1 MAMQADPAQHYEQ
14 PFGPF
19 PARGDHDE
27 RWTALGRAIA
37 ADRDRVS
44 DDPAAIG
51 PPAEPGELTVIGS
64 GIEAVGFTAADEMLI
79 RDADE
84 VFFCVA
90 DPATS
95 VWIKARRPD
104 AYDLYV
110 LYDDSKLRYLTY
122 MQMTEAMLHYVRQGR
137 RVVAIFY
144 GHPGIFVL
152 STHRAVIIAR
162 REGHRAVMRAAVSAL
177 DALCADLGVDPSQ
190 PGLQTFEATD
200 MLVRRRRIDPC
211 MHLVVWQVGLIGELG
226 YRRQGYLN
234 SGFSIL
240 LDYLEEVYG
249 TGHTVVNYVASRY
262 PGIEPLADSRPLAAF
277 RDPDAQ
283 AKVTGISTFY
293 LPPKE
298 AAPADEEMLT
308 RLGLLPPGATV
319 RATTSPLREID
330 RYGPR
335 ELKAFD
341 AFARFRVP
349 AGYHW
354 QEDTAAARFALALRE
369 DRDLR
374 ERYVRDP
381 AGAVAT
387 WGAASLDRRER
398 DLLGRRDPGALQI
411 AAKGVP
417 AGDLQARPIV
427 AALLTSR
434 TAARELVRA
443 VRRGDPGGAGELLA
457 RCTAPHPA
465 AAAGPAANDLNGRAT
480 ELGWA
485 PVERELD
492 AALRRSLYP
501 WTGLYLAPDR
511 QTSLFLLGSHGR
523 KARDRV
529 YLNGQELTRV
539 HYTAGTL
546 RWRAEDGNPCSG
558 YLRTDLTPRGARR
571 LTGVIWPPGET
582 AASADRLTAL
592 EHLLPAADR
601 ASGGLAA
608 PGSLPGE
615 YLVRVAN
622 GADARLASFSIGPA
636 DLLINAKPAEAVEYR
651 GSAIGWRGGPGAL
664 AEGTLTAITD
674 PITRRPVLSGT
685 SGFHQPGSHAL
696 IGTVPVSA
704 DEAAL
709 LAATPGLA
717 IPDWAW
723 SHLVAIAVGASR
735 AGGLFLWHRWQRA
748 ATNLRLIRAA
758 LAEAPR

>member
-1 MAMQADPAQHYEQ
+1 MTAPYEQ
-14 PFGPF
+14 PFGQF

-27 RWTALGRAIA
+27 RWAALGRAIA
-37 ADRDRVS
+37 AGRDRVS

-51 PPAEPGELTVIGS
+51 PAAEPGELTVIGS
-64 GIEAVGFTAADEMLI
+64 GIEAVGFTAADEALI

-95 VWIKARRPD
+95 VWLKARRPD

-122 MQMTEAMLHYVRQGR
+122 MQMTEAMLHYVRRGR

-211 MHLVVWQVGLIGELG
+211 MHLVVWQVGLVGELG

-234 SGFSIL
+234 SGFTIL

-249 TGHTVVNYVASRY
+249 PDHTVVNYVASRY
-262 PGIEPLADSRPLAAF
+262 PGIEPVADSRPLAAF

-293 LPPKE
+293 LPPSQ

-354 QEDTAAARFALALRE
+354 QEDTAAARFALALRD
-369 DRDLR
+369 DRSLR
-374 ERYVRDP
+374 ERYAQDP
-381 AGAVAT
+381 AGAVAA
-387 WGAASLDRRER
+387 WGPTSLDRRER
-398 DLLGRRDPGALQI
+398 DLLGRPDPGALQI

-417 AGDLQARPIV
+417 AGDLQARPVV
-427 AALLTSR
+427 ATLLTSR
-434 TAARELVRA
+434 TATRELVRA
-443 VRRGDPGGAGELLA
+443 VRRGDPG
-457 RCTAPHPA
+457 
-465 AAAGPAANDLNGRAT
+465 
-480 ELGWA
+480 ELGW
-485 PVERELD
+485 PSVQRELD
-492 AALRRSLYP
+492 AALRTSLYP

-523 KARDRV
+523 KARDRA
-529 YLNGQELTRV
+529 YLNGHELARV
-539 HYTAGTL
+539 HYAGGTL

-571 LTGVIWPPGET
+571 LTGVIWPPDAT
-582 AASADRLTAL
+582 AAAADRLTAL

-622 GADARLASFSIGPA
+622 GAAARLATFSVGPA

-651 GSAIGWRGGPGAL
+651 GSAVHWRGGPGAL
-664 AEGTLTAITD
+664 AEGKLTGITD
-674 PITRRPVLSGT
+674 PITRRTILFGT

-696 IGTVPVSA
+696 TGTAPISA
-704 DEAAL
+704 EEAAA
-709 LAATPGLA
+709 LAASPGLA
-717 IPDWAW
+717 IPGWAW
-723 SHLVAIAVGASR
+723 SHQVAIAAAASR

>member
-1 MAMQADPAQHYEQ
+1 M
-14 PFGPF
+14 
-19 PARGDHDE
+19 
-27 RWTALGRAIA
+27 
-37 ADRDRVS
+37 
-44 DDPAAIG
+44 
-51 PPAEPGELTVIGS
+51 IGS
-64 GIEAVGFTAADEMLI
+64 GIEAAGFTAADEMLI

-200 MLVRRRRIDPC
+200 MLVRRRCIDPC

-249 TGHTVVNYVASRY
+249 SGHTVVNYVASRY
-262 PGIEPLADSRPLAAF
+262 PGIEPLADTRPLAAF
-277 RDPDAQ
+277 RDPDVQ

-387 WGAASLDRRER
+387 WGAASLDHRER

-417 AGDLQARPIV
+417 AGDLQARPLV
-427 AALLTSR
+427 AVLLTSR

-465 AAAGPAANDLNGRAT
+465 AAAGPAANDLNARAT
-480 ELGWA
+480 ELGWV

-511 QTSLFLLGSHGR
+511 QTSLFLLGSHGP
-523 KARDRV
+523 KARDRA

-546 RWRAEDGNPCSG
+546 RWRAEDGIRVAGICA
-558 YLRTDLTPRGARR
+558 RTDTARR
-571 LTGVIWPPGET
+571 
-582 AASADRLTAL
+582 AAAHWRDLASRRDGRLGR
-592 EHLLPAADR
+592 PADR
-601 ASGGLAA
+601 ARASPSRSR
-608 PGSLPGE
+608 PGQ
-615 YLVRVAN
+615 
-622 GADARLASFSIGPA
+622 
-636 DLLINAKPAEAVEYR
+636 
-651 GSAIGWRGGPGAL
+651 
-664 AEGTLTAITD
+664 
-674 PITRRPVLSGT
+674 RRPGGT
-685 SGFHQPGSHAL
+685 RQPA
-696 IGTVPVSA
+696 
-704 DEAAL
+704 
-709 LAATPGLA
+709 
-717 IPDWAW
+717 
-723 SHLVAIAVGASR
+723 R
-735 AGGLFLWHRWQRA
+735 
-748 ATNLRLIRAA
+748 
-758 LAEAPR
+758 

>member
-1 MAMQADPAQHYEQ
+1 MTAQADPAQHYEQ
-14 PFGPF
+14 PFGDF

-27 RWTALGRAIA
+27 RWAVLGRAIA
-37 ADRDRVS
+37 AGRGRIS

-64 GIEAVGFTAADEMLI
+64 GIETVGFTAADETLI

-137 RVVAIFY
+137 KVVAIFY

-211 MHLVVWQVGLIGELG
+211 MHLVVWQVGLVGELG

-234 SGFSIL
+234 SGFSVL

-249 TGHTVVNYVASRY
+249 AGHTIVNYVASRY

-354 QEDTAAARFALALRE
+354 QEDTAAARFALALRD

-381 AGAVAT
+381 AGAVAG

-417 AGDLQARPIV
+417 AGDLQARPVV

-443 VRRGDPGGAGELLA
+443 VRRGD
-457 RCTAPHPA
+457 
-465 AAAGPAANDLNGRAT
+465 AT

-485 PVERELD
+485 SVERELH
-492 AALRRSLYP
+492 AALRTSLYP

-523 KARDRV
+523 RARDRA

-539 HYTAGTL
+539 RYTGGTL

-558 YLRTDLTPRGARR
+558 YLRPDLTPHGARR

-592 EHLLPAADR
+592 EHLIPAADR

-622 GADARLASFSIGPA
+622 GADARLARFSVGPA

-651 GSAIGWRGGPGAL
+651 GSAIRWRGGPGAL
-664 AEGTLTAITD
+664 AEGTLTGITD
-674 PITRRPVLSGT
+674 PITRRTILFGT

-696 IGTVPVSA
+696 TGSAPISA
-704 DEAAL
+704 DEAAA

-717 IPDWAW
+717 VPDWAW
-723 SHLVAIAVGASR
+723 AHLVAIAAGASR
-735 AGGLFLWHRWQRA
+735 TGGLFLWHRWQRA

>member
-1 MAMQADPAQHYEQ
+1 MTTQADPAQHYEQ
-14 PFGPF
+14 PFGHF

-27 RWTALGRAIA
+27 RWAALGRAIA
-37 ADRDRVS
+37 AGRDRIS
-44 DDPAAIG
+44 DDPAAMG

-64 GIEAVGFTAADEMLI
+64 GIEAVGFTVADEMLI

-137 RVVAIFY
+137 KVVAIFY

-211 MHLVVWQVGLIGELG
+211 MHLVVWQVGLVGELG

-249 TGHTVVNYVASRY
+249 AGHTIVNYVASRY

-277 RDPDAQ
+277 RDPEGQ

-349 AGYHW
+349 TGYHW

-369 DRDLR
+369 DRALR
-374 ERYVRDP
+374 ERYARDP
-381 AGAVAT
+381 AGAVAA
-387 WGAASLDRRER
+387 WGDASLDRRER

-417 AGDLQARPIV
+417 AADLQARPVV
-427 AALLTSR
+427 ADLLTSR

-443 VRRGDPGGAGELLA
+443 VRRGD
-457 RCTAPHPA
+457 
-465 AAAGPAANDLNGRAT
+465 AT

-485 PVERELD
+485 SVERELH
-492 AALRRSLYP
+492 AALRASLYP

-523 KARDRV
+523 RARDRA

-539 HYTAGTL
+539 RYAGGTL

-558 YLRTDLTPRGARR
+558 YLRPDLTPHGARR
-571 LTGVIWPPGET
+571 LTGVIWPAGET
-582 AASADRLTAL
+582 AGSADRLTAL
-592 EHLLPAADR
+592 EHLVPAADR

-608 PGSLPGE
+608 PGNLPGE

-622 GADARLASFSIGPA
+622 GADARLARFSIGPA
-636 DLLINAKPAEAVEYR
+636 DLLINAKPAETVEYR

-685 SGFHQPGSHAL
+685 SGFRRPGSHAL

-704 DEAAL
+704 GEAAA
-709 LAATPGLA
+709 LAARPGLA
-717 IPDWAW
+717 VPDWAW
-723 SHLVAIAVGASR
+723 AHLVAIATGASR